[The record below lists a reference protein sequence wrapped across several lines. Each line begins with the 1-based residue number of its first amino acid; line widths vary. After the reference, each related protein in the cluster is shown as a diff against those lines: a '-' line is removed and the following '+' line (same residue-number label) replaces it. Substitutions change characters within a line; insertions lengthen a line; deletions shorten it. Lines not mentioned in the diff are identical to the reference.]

1 MKLLEKQFVKN
12 CDGVGDTTFTQL
24 KKKEVNGKN
33 IYIYSREKPNWIR
46 YEVFIAK
53 QRFKG
58 QPLPGGAVEA
68 EDREQ
73 YPTANS
79 FGFTAKEVTTL
90 ERAEIV
96 FNEFISKKDDSAPEV
111 TQSTLNYS
119 AGKFTMKDL
128 LLNNPT
134 WSQPRAYIQI
144 QKDIKAGL
152 IKEVDRVK
160 NANGRG
166 KPSVVYSNT

>member
-33 IYIYSREKPNWIR
+33 IYIYSREKPNWLR

-58 QPLPGGAVEA
+58 QPLPGGAVET

-79 FGFTAKEVTTL
+79 FG
-90 ERAEIV
+90 
-96 FNEFISKKDDSAPEV
+96 
-111 TQSTLNYS
+111 
-119 AGKFTMKDL
+119 
-128 LLNNPT
+128 
-134 WSQPRAYIQI
+134 
-144 QKDIKAGL
+144 
-152 IKEVDRVK
+152 
-160 NANGRG
+160 
-166 KPSVVYSNT
+166 